1 MRIGLVQINMSGRS
15 PKSPD
20 GTQPPAFGLLPYSVG
35 LLKSYACKHA
45 AERHEWLLPIFRRV
59 SVDEGAD
66 ALAGAD
72 VAGFSVYVWNL
83 RLSLGIAREL
93 KRRAPDTLIVFGG
106 PHVPDRAAAAEAFLR
121 ENPFIDVVCHGE
133 GEVVFTALLDRA
145 ATRDFGD
152 VPGISYLDGRGA
164 FVTHP
169 KAPRLRDLEEIPSPY
184 TSGAFDDLFAAR
196 PDDRWVMI
204 WETNRGCPFSC
215 AFCDWGSATNSK
227 VFRFDMERLITEIEW
242 MSARQVAFVWTADA
256 NFGALKRD
264 LEITERIVDSYK
276 RTGFPSSI
284 TVQNTKNATERA
296 YSIQKLLQSEM
307 NAYGVTLALQSV
319 NDTTLEHI
327 KRANISSDHYREL
340 QRRFAADGVYTYTD
354 LILGLP
360 GESYAEFADG
370 ISKVV
375 HGGQHNQLTLFSCS
389 VLPNA
394 EMGDPAYQA
403 AYGMQMQPQVI
414 RTVHD
419 EIDEAEWEV
428 EEYLDIVVA
437 TDAMPPADWR
447 RARVFAW
454 LADFAYYD
462 RALQI
467 PLLILHG
474 RHGWTMREM
483 LEALLE
489 ADSGEYP
496 VIAGLVDVLK
506 DKAQSIQNG
515 GPEYFPIPEAGGLL
529 WPGSQRCVISLVLDG
544 TVEAFYAETG
554 RLYGAMLRDRGLGED
569 EYLLYEA
576 LTLNQAALAL
586 PFQTE
591 NKLLLFSHNVWEYY
605 QSLLVDSP
613 VEVQEGLF
621 VHRVNRTKQRWDTIE
636 AWSQHMS
643 TTWGKDRRLLLQP
656 VFTPKPRPMPV
667 TPPPTEKTLAA

>member
-15 PKSPD
+15 PKSSD
-20 GTQPPAFGLLPYSVG
+20 GTEPPAFGLLPYSVG
-35 LLKSYACKHA
+35 LLKSYAQAHA
-45 AERHEWLLPIFRRV
+45 AERHEWLVPVFRRV
-59 SVDEGAD
+59 SVHEGAD

-106 PHVPDRAAAAEAFLR
+106 PHVPDRAPAAEAFLR

-133 GEVVFTALLDRA
+133 GEAVFTALLDRA
-145 ATRDFGD
+145 GSRDFSD
-152 VPGISYLDGRGA
+152 VPGVSYLDGA
-164 FVTHP
+164 TFVTHP
-169 KAPRLRDLEEIPSPY
+169 KKPRLRDLEEIPSPY

-227 VFRFDMERLITEIEW
+227 VFRFDMERLISEIEW
-242 MSARQVAFVWTADA
+242 MSERQIAFVWTADA

-264 LEITERIVDSYK
+264 LEITERIVDSFK

-307 NAYGVTLALQSV
+307 HAYGVTLALQSV

-360 GESYAEFADG
+360 GESYDDFADG

-375 HGGQHNQLTLFSCS
+375 AGGQHNQLTLFSCS

-403 AYGMQMQPQVI
+403 TYGMQLQPQVI

-474 RHGWTMREM
+474 RHNWPMREM
-483 LEALLE
+483 IEALLD
-489 ADSGEYP
+489 ADPGEYP
-496 VIAGLVDVLK
+496 VIAGLVDVLET
-506 DKAQSIQNG
+506 KAVSIQNG
-515 GPEYFPIPEAGGLL
+515 GPEYFPIREAGGLL
-529 WPGSQRCVISLVLDG
+529 WPGSQRCVISLVLEDK
-544 TVEAFYAETG
+544 VDAFYAEAG
-554 RLYGAMLRDRGLGED
+554 RLYASMLRDRDLADD

-605 QSLLVDSP
+605 QSLLVDAP
-613 VEVQEGLF
+613 VTVQEGLF
-621 VHRVNRTKQRWDTIE
+621 VHRVNCTRQQWDTVNT
-636 AWSQHMS
+636 WSEHMGS
-643 TTWGKDRRLLLQP
+643 TWGKDRRLLLQP
-656 VFTPKPRPMPV
+656 VYTSPPRPLPS
-667 TPPPTEKTLAA
+667 PAPAGEPLPA